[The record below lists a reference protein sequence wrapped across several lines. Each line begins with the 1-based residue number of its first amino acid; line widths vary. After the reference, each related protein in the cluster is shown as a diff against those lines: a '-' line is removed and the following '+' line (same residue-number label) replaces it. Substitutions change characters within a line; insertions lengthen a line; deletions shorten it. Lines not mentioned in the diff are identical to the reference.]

1 MATDL
6 GEHREVPLPIQR
18 KPDQE
23 ESKQLQRDVPAF
35 IAFNRL
41 PQTQE
46 LKTILTFILLPS
58 L

>member
-18 KPDQE
+18 RPDQE
-23 ESKQLQRDVPAF
+23 SRQLQRDVPAF

-41 PQTQE
+41 SQTQE